1 MGPAGTV
8 AVVGIG
14 ADGWRGLS
22 QAAREELRAA
32 EVVLGSSRQLE
43 LLPDVPAQ
51 RVSWPSP
58 MLPALRSLLD
68 EYAGRSVCVLA
79 SGDPMFF
86 GVGSTIVRMLGAEQ
100 VRVLPQAS
108 SLSLACA
115 RTGWS
120 LDRVEVVSLVGR
132 PVQQL
137 HPVVQPDR
145 QILVL
150 SADGSTPAAIA
161 ELLTAR
167 GYGGSRMTALERL
180 GSADEHQLTGTARD
194 WRRSTVD
201 YLNIVAIEARADD
214 DAALLPRVPGLPDDA
229 YEHDGQLTK
238 REVRAITLAHL
249 APAPGQL
256 LWDVGAGAASIAIEW
271 MRAHPSCRAVAFEA
285 REERADRS
293 ERNAAELGVPGL
305 EVVRGRAPEVLSDRE
320 RPSAVFVGG
329 GATAREVVE
338 TCWDALLP
346 GGRLVINAVTV
357 ESEAVL
363 AGWHERL
370 GGELLRTQVSRGS
383 PVGGFT
389 GWRATMPV
397 TTWKVAKR

>member
-1 MGPAGTV
+1 MTGARPVVT
-8 AVVGIG
+8 VVGIG
-14 ADGWRGLS
+14 ADGWRGLA
-22 QAAREELRAA
+22 QAAQEELRASD
-32 EVVLGSSRQLE
+32 VVLGSSRQLE
-43 LLPDVPAQ
+43 LLPDLPAEP
-51 RVSWPSP
+51 VSWPSP

-68 EYAGRSVCVLA
+68 EHAGRAVCVLA

-86 GVGSTIVRMLGAEQ
+86 GVGSTIVRLLGAEH
-100 VRVLPQAS
+100 VRVFPQAS

-115 RTGWS
+115 RMGWA

-137 HPVVQPDR
+137 HAVLQPDR
-145 QILVL
+145 QLLVL
-150 SADGSTPAAIA
+150 SADGSTPAATA

-180 GSADEHQLTGTARD
+180 GSEEEHHLTGTAQD
-194 WRRSTVD
+194 WQHSTAD
-201 YLNIVAIEARADD
+201 SLNIVAVEARADTG
-214 DAALLPRVPGLPDDA
+214 AALLPRTPGLPDEA

-256 LWDVGAGAASIAIEW
+256 LWDVGSGAASIAVEW
-271 MRAHPSCRAVAFEA
+271 MRTHPSCRAVAFEK
-285 REERADRS
+285 REDRADRS
-293 ERNAAELGVPGL
+293 ERNAAELGVPAL
-305 EVVRGRAPEVLSDRE
+305 EVVRGSAPGVLADRE

-329 GATAREVVE
+329 GVTAPGVVE
-338 TCWDALLP
+338 TCWRELLP
-346 GGRLVINAVTV
+346 GGRLVVNAVTV

-363 AGWHERL
+363 ASWHERL
-370 GGELLRTQVSRGS
+370 GGELLRTQVSRGA

-389 GWRATMPV
+389 GWRAMMPV
-397 TTWKVAKR
+397 TTWKVTK

>member
-1 MGPAGTV
+1 MV

-22 QAAREELRAA
+22 RAAQQELRAA

-43 LLPDVPAQ
+43 LLEDVPAQ
-51 RVSWPSP
+51 RVAWPSP
-58 MLPALRSLLD
+58 MLPALRSLL
-68 EYAGRSVCVLA
+68 EEHAGRAVCVLA

-86 GVGSTIVRMLGAEQ
+86 GVGSTIVRMLGAAN
-100 VRVLPQAS
+100 VRVFPQAS

-115 RTGWS
+115 RMGWA

-137 HPVVQPDR
+137 LPLVQPG
-145 QILVL
+145 QQVLVL
-150 SADGSTPAAIA
+150 SADGSTPAAVA

-167 GYGGSRMTALERL
+167 GHGSTRMTALERL
-180 GSADEHQLTGTARD
+180 GSEQEHRIAGAARD
-194 WRRSTVD
+194 WQHSTVD
-201 YLNIVAIEARADD
+201 SLNILAVEVPADVEIPP
-214 DAALLPRVPGLPDDA
+214 LPRVPGLPDDA

-256 LWDVGAGAASIAIEW
+256 LWDVGSGAASIAVEW
-271 MRAHPSCRAVAFEA
+271 MRTHPSCRAVAFEK
-285 REERADRS
+285 REDRAERS

-305 EVVRGRAPEVLSDRE
+305 RVVRGAAPEVLVERE
-320 RPSAVFVGG
+320 RPAAVFVGG
-329 GATAREVVE
+329 GVTTPEVLE
-338 TCWDALLP
+338 TCWHALLP
-346 GGRLVINAVTV
+346 GGRLVANAVTV

-370 GGELLRTQVSRGS
+370 GGELLRTQISRGA

-389 GWRATMPV
+389 GWRAMAPV
-397 TTWKVAKR
+397 TTWKVTKE